1 MFLPLVKQGVAASLS
16 HALET
21 ENINFEWI
29 DSQLLHLEDVNPCIS
44 NLIQDALDDP
54 ELHNAYGL
62 AFISILVY
70 KMLETQADSDQLAAM
85 LGD

>member
-1 MFLPLVKQGVAASLS
+1 MSLPLVKEGVAACLN

-21 ENINFEWI
+21 ENISFEWI
-29 DSQLLHLEDVNPCIS
+29 DSQLLHLADVNPCIS
-44 NLIQDALDDP
+44 DLIQDALDDP

-70 KMLETQADSDQLAAM
+70 KMLETQSDADQLAAM